1 MNRLTFL
8 ASMLMIVCLPM
19 VAQEKSNKPMAKP
32 DPNFQIYLC
41 FGQSNMEGNAAV
53 EDVDRTGVDPRFV
66 AMYAVDDSQAGWK
79 KGEWHTA
86 VPAQARP
93 NTGLS
98 PVDYFGRK
106 MVDNLPDSIRVGT
119 ITVAVGGASI
129 DLFNKRTCKAYLKKQ
144 PDWMKDFASGYNGN
158 PYARLIELAKIA
170 QKQGV
175 IKGILL
181 HQGET
186 DNGSPTWAARV
197 KTVYDDILK
206 ELNLKAE
213 DVPLLVG
220 ETVQKDQGGSCWAH
234 IAIVD
239 SIAKTIPT
247 AHVISSKGCPQRGDG
262 LHFVAE
268 SYRTMGKR
276 YANMMLSLLGIQP
289 DANYPRV
296 NKDRRAYV
304 KLHAQESFENPMLWA
319 DVPDP
324 DVIRVEDNFYMV
336 STTMHL
342 MPGAPIMK
350 SKDLVNWE
358 TVNYIF
364 PRLTD
369 SPKYDMQ
376 EGTAYGRGQWA
387 TSLQYHKGK
396 FYALFAPNDSPGGE
410 TYICT
415 ADDIEGK
422 WTIHSRMKH
431 FHDAALFFDD
441 DDKAYVFYGTG
452 EMVQLNSDLTD
463 VVPDSH
469 RQLFERDAD
478 ETGLLEGSRVI
489 KHNGKYYL
497 LMISWT
503 KGHPRREVCYRADNI
518 QGPWEKKVILETEF
532 AGFNGVG
539 QGTIVDAADGNWYGI
554 VFQDR
559 GGVGRVLALEPCTWK
574 DGWPMLGDELG
585 NIPVVM
591 KKPVLGYEDKGIVYS
606 DDFAS
611 GKLDLQWQ
619 WNHNPIDEAWSLT
632 DRKGYLRL
640 KTSRIASNLFMSPNT
655 LTNRMEGP
663 TCEGVIKMDISKM
676 KDGDVAGF
684 AAFQGDAALLSVVKD
699 GRKTYV
705 VGTKES
711 VSLTDKE
718 KAVTDV
724 KREEVYRQPL
734 KSKIIYLK
742 IVCDFRLHK
751 DLATLLYSID
761 GKTWTPAIKD
771 FKMVYDYR
779 RLFMGTRFAI
789 YNYATKQ
796 RGGYMDVDS
805 FEYHKK

>member
-53 EDVDRTGVDPRFV
+53 EDEDRTGVNPRFM

-296 NKDRRAYV
+296 DKDRRVYV
-304 KLHAQESFENPMLWA
+304 KLHAPEAKQVILDICGKKYPM
-319 DVPDP
+319 
-324 DVIRVEDNFYMV
+324 
-336 STTMHL
+336 
-342 MPGAPIMK
+342 K
-350 SKDLVNWE
+350 KDLDGDWHGVSDPLVVGFHYYFLNVDGVQVVDPTSE
-358 TVNYIF
+358 TYYGCCREASGLEVPEGETGNYYR
-364 PRLTD
+364 PQQGVA
-369 SPKYDMQ
+369 K
-376 EGTAYGRGQWA
+376 GQVRSVSYYA
-387 TSLQYHKGK
+387 ASQGK
-396 FYALFAPNDSPGGE
+396 FRRAMIYTPAEYETNTTKRYPVLYLQHGMGE
-410 TYICT
+410 
-415 ADDIEGK
+415 
-422 WTIHSRMKH
+422 
-431 FHDAALFFDD
+431 
-441 DDKAYVFYGTG
+441 
-452 EMVQLNSDLTD
+452 
-463 VVPDSH
+463 
-469 RQLFERDAD
+469 D
-478 ETGLLEGSRVI
+478 ETGWSHQGNMQHIMDNLIAEGKAVP
-489 KHNGKYYL
+489 
-497 LMISWT
+497 MI
-503 KGHPRREVCYRADNI
+503 
-518 QGPWEKKVILETEF
+518 
-532 AGFNGVG
+532 
-539 QGTIVDAADGNWYGI
+539 
-554 VFQDR
+554 
-559 GGVGRVLALEPCTWK
+559 
-574 DGWPMLGDELG
+574 
-585 NIPVVM
+585 VVM
-591 KKPVLGYEDKGIVYS
+591 ESGDVKQPFIPRPDKNVDEERNLYGASFYDVIIKDLIPMVDKTFRTYTDRDHRAMAGLSWGGFQTFNTVLRNMDKFSALGTFSGALFGVDVKTAFDGI
-606 DDFAS
+606 FANS
-611 GKLDLQWQ
+611 EKFNKDIHYMFMGCGSEENFGTEKMAQQLKDLGVKLDVYVSPGTHHEW
-619 WNHNPIDEAWSLT
+619 LT
-632 DRKGYLRL
+632 WRRCL
-640 KTSRIASNLFMSPNT
+640 KEFVPHLF
-655 LTNRMEGP
+655 
-663 TCEGVIKMDISKM
+663 K
-676 KDGDVAGF
+676 
-684 AAFQGDAALLSVVKD
+684 
-699 GRKTYV
+699 
-705 VGTKES
+705 
-711 VSLTDKE
+711 
-718 KAVTDV
+718 
-724 KREEVYRQPL
+724 
-734 KSKIIYLK
+734 
-742 IVCDFRLHK
+742 
-751 DLATLLYSID
+751 
-761 GKTWTPAIKD
+761 
-771 FKMVYDYR
+771 
-779 RLFMGTRFAI
+779 
-789 YNYATKQ
+789 
-796 RGGYMDVDS
+796 
-805 FEYHKK
+805 

>member
-129 DLFNKRTCKAYLKKQ
+129 DLFNKRTYKAYLKKQ
-144 PDWMKDFASGYNGN
+144 PDWMKDFASCYNGN

-296 NKDRRAYV
+296 DKDRRVYV
-304 KLHAQESFENPMLWA
+304 KLHAPEAKQVILDICGKKYPM
-319 DVPDP
+319 
-324 DVIRVEDNFYMV
+324 
-336 STTMHL
+336 
-342 MPGAPIMK
+342 K
-350 SKDLVNWE
+350 KDLDGDWHGVSDPLVVGFHYYFLNVDGVQVVDPTSE
-358 TVNYIF
+358 TYYGCCREASGLEVPEGETGNYYR
-364 PRLTD
+364 PQQGVA
-369 SPKYDMQ
+369 K
-376 EGTAYGRGQWA
+376 GQVRSVSYYA
-387 TSLQYHKGK
+387 ASQGK
-396 FYALFAPNDSPGGE
+396 FRRAMIYTPAEYETNTTKRYPVLYLQHGMGE
-410 TYICT
+410 
-415 ADDIEGK
+415 
-422 WTIHSRMKH
+422 
-431 FHDAALFFDD
+431 
-441 DDKAYVFYGTG
+441 
-452 EMVQLNSDLTD
+452 
-463 VVPDSH
+463 
-469 RQLFERDAD
+469 D
-478 ETGLLEGSRVI
+478 ETGWSHQGNMQHIMDNLIAEGKAVP
-489 KHNGKYYL
+489 
-497 LMISWT
+497 MI
-503 KGHPRREVCYRADNI
+503 
-518 QGPWEKKVILETEF
+518 
-532 AGFNGVG
+532 
-539 QGTIVDAADGNWYGI
+539 
-554 VFQDR
+554 
-559 GGVGRVLALEPCTWK
+559 
-574 DGWPMLGDELG
+574 
-585 NIPVVM
+585 VVM
-591 KKPVLGYEDKGIVYS
+591 ESGDVKQPFIPRPDKNVDEERNLYGASFYDVIIKDLIPMVDKTFRTYTDRDHRAMAGLSWGGFQTFNTVLRNMDKFSALGTFSGALFGVDVKTAFDGI
-606 DDFAS
+606 FANS
-611 GKLDLQWQ
+611 EKFNKDIHYMFMGCGSEENFGTEKMAQQLKDLGVKLDVYVSPGTHHEW
-619 WNHNPIDEAWSLT
+619 LT
-632 DRKGYLRL
+632 WRRCL
-640 KTSRIASNLFMSPNT
+640 KEFVPHLF
-655 LTNRMEGP
+655 
-663 TCEGVIKMDISKM
+663 K
-676 KDGDVAGF
+676 
-684 AAFQGDAALLSVVKD
+684 
-699 GRKTYV
+699 
-705 VGTKES
+705 
-711 VSLTDKE
+711 
-718 KAVTDV
+718 
-724 KREEVYRQPL
+724 
-734 KSKIIYLK
+734 
-742 IVCDFRLHK
+742 
-751 DLATLLYSID
+751 
-761 GKTWTPAIKD
+761 
-771 FKMVYDYR
+771 
-779 RLFMGTRFAI
+779 
-789 YNYATKQ
+789 
-796 RGGYMDVDS
+796 
-805 FEYHKK
+805 

>member
-197 KTVYDDILK
+197 NTVYNDILK
-206 ELNLKAE
+206 DLNLKAE

-296 NKDRRAYV
+296 DKDRRVYV
-304 KLHAQESFENPMLWA
+304 KLHAPEAKQVILDICGKKYPM
-319 DVPDP
+319 
-324 DVIRVEDNFYMV
+324 
-336 STTMHL
+336 
-342 MPGAPIMK
+342 K
-350 SKDLVNWE
+350 KDLDGDWHGVSDPLVVGFHYYFLNVDGVQVVDPTSE
-358 TVNYIF
+358 TYYGCCREASGLEVPEGETGNYYR
-364 PRLTD
+364 PQQGVA
-369 SPKYDMQ
+369 K
-376 EGTAYGRGQWA
+376 GQVRSVSYYA
-387 TSLQYHKGK
+387 ASQGK
-396 FYALFAPNDSPGGE
+396 FRRAMIYTPAEYETNTTKRYPVLYLQHGMGE
-410 TYICT
+410 
-415 ADDIEGK
+415 
-422 WTIHSRMKH
+422 
-431 FHDAALFFDD
+431 
-441 DDKAYVFYGTG
+441 
-452 EMVQLNSDLTD
+452 
-463 VVPDSH
+463 
-469 RQLFERDAD
+469 D
-478 ETGLLEGSRVI
+478 ETGWSHQGNMQHIMDNLIAEGKAVP
-489 KHNGKYYL
+489 
-497 LMISWT
+497 MI
-503 KGHPRREVCYRADNI
+503 
-518 QGPWEKKVILETEF
+518 
-532 AGFNGVG
+532 
-539 QGTIVDAADGNWYGI
+539 
-554 VFQDR
+554 
-559 GGVGRVLALEPCTWK
+559 
-574 DGWPMLGDELG
+574 
-585 NIPVVM
+585 VVM
-591 KKPVLGYEDKGIVYS
+591 ESGDVKQPFIPRPDKNVDEERNLYGASFYDVIIKDLIPMVDKTFRTYTDRDHRAMAGLSWGGFQTFNTVLRNMDKFSALGTFSGALFGVDVKTAFDGI
-606 DDFAS
+606 FANS
-611 GKLDLQWQ
+611 EKFNKDIHYMFMGCGSEENFGTEKMAQQLKDLGVKLDVYVSPGTHHEW
-619 WNHNPIDEAWSLT
+619 LT
-632 DRKGYLRL
+632 WRRCL
-640 KTSRIASNLFMSPNT
+640 KEFVPHLF
-655 LTNRMEGP
+655 
-663 TCEGVIKMDISKM
+663 K
-676 KDGDVAGF
+676 
-684 AAFQGDAALLSVVKD
+684 
-699 GRKTYV
+699 
-705 VGTKES
+705 
-711 VSLTDKE
+711 
-718 KAVTDV
+718 
-724 KREEVYRQPL
+724 
-734 KSKIIYLK
+734 
-742 IVCDFRLHK
+742 
-751 DLATLLYSID
+751 
-761 GKTWTPAIKD
+761 
-771 FKMVYDYR
+771 
-779 RLFMGTRFAI
+779 
-789 YNYATKQ
+789 
-796 RGGYMDVDS
+796 
-805 FEYHKK
+805 

>member
-296 NKDRRAYV
+296 DKDRRVYV
-304 KLHAQESFENPMLWA
+304 KLHAPEAKQVILDICGKKYPM
-319 DVPDP
+319 
-324 DVIRVEDNFYMV
+324 
-336 STTMHL
+336 
-342 MPGAPIMK
+342 K
-350 SKDLVNWE
+350 KDLDGDWHGVSDPLVVGFHYYFLN
-358 TVNYIF
+358 VDGVQVVD
-364 PRLTD
+364 P
-369 SPKYDMQ
+369 
-376 EGTAYGRGQWA
+376 
-387 TSLQYHKGK
+387 TS
-396 FYALFAPNDSPGGE
+396 E
-410 TYICT
+410 TY
-415 ADDIEGK
+415 
-422 WTIHSRMKH
+422 
-431 FHDAALFFDD
+431 
-441 DDKAYVFYGTG
+441 YGCCREASG
-452 EMVQLNSDLTD
+452 
-463 VVPDSH
+463 
-469 RQLFERDAD
+469 
-478 ETGLLEGSRVI
+478 LEGMR
-489 KHNGKYYL
+489 KR
-497 LMISWT
+497 W
-503 KGHPRREVCYRADNI
+503 R
-518 QGPWEKKVILETEF
+518 W
-532 AGFNGVG
+532 
-539 QGTIVDAADGNWYGI
+539 
-554 VFQDR
+554 
-559 GGVGRVLALEPCTWK
+559 
-574 DGWPMLGDELG
+574 
-585 NIPVVM
+585 
-591 KKPVLGYEDKGIVYS
+591 
-606 DDFAS
+606 AS
-611 GKLDLQWQ
+611 
-619 WNHNPIDEAWSLT
+619 PE
-632 DRKGYLRL
+632 
-640 KTSRIASNLFMSPNT
+640 
-655 LTNRMEGP
+655 
-663 TCEGVIKMDISKM
+663 
-676 KDGDVAGF
+676 
-684 AAFQGDAALLSVVKD
+684 
-699 GRKTYV
+699 
-705 VGTKES
+705 
-711 VSLTDKE
+711 
-718 KAVTDV
+718 
-724 KREEVYRQPL
+724 
-734 KSKIIYLK
+734 
-742 IVCDFRLHK
+742 
-751 DLATLLYSID
+751 
-761 GKTWTPAIKD
+761 
-771 FKMVYDYR
+771 
-779 RLFMGTRFAI
+779 
-789 YNYATKQ
+789 
-796 RGGYMDVDS
+796 
-805 FEYHKK
+805 

>member
-53 EDVDRTGVDPRFV
+53 EDEDRTGVNPRFM

-197 KTVYDDILK
+197 NTVYDDILK

-296 NKDRRAYV
+296 DKDRRVYV
-304 KLHAQESFENPMLWA
+304 KLHAPEAKQVILDICGKKYPM
-319 DVPDP
+319 
-324 DVIRVEDNFYMV
+324 
-336 STTMHL
+336 
-342 MPGAPIMK
+342 K
-350 SKDLVNWE
+350 KDLDGDWHGVSDPLVVGFHYYFLNVDGVQVVDPTSE
-358 TVNYIF
+358 TYYGCCREASGLEVPEGETGNYYR
-364 PRLTD
+364 PQQGVA
-369 SPKYDMQ
+369 K
-376 EGTAYGRGQWA
+376 GQVRSVSYYA
-387 TSLQYHKGK
+387 ASQGK
-396 FYALFAPNDSPGGE
+396 FRRAMIYTPAEYETNTTKRYPVLYLQHGMGE
-410 TYICT
+410 
-415 ADDIEGK
+415 
-422 WTIHSRMKH
+422 
-431 FHDAALFFDD
+431 
-441 DDKAYVFYGTG
+441 
-452 EMVQLNSDLTD
+452 
-463 VVPDSH
+463 
-469 RQLFERDAD
+469 D
-478 ETGLLEGSRVI
+478 ETGWSHQGNMQHIMDNLIAEGKAVP
-489 KHNGKYYL
+489 
-497 LMISWT
+497 MI
-503 KGHPRREVCYRADNI
+503 
-518 QGPWEKKVILETEF
+518 
-532 AGFNGVG
+532 
-539 QGTIVDAADGNWYGI
+539 
-554 VFQDR
+554 
-559 GGVGRVLALEPCTWK
+559 
-574 DGWPMLGDELG
+574 
-585 NIPVVM
+585 VVM
-591 KKPVLGYEDKGIVYS
+591 ESGDVKQPFIPRPDKNVDEERNLYGASFYDVIIKDLIPMVDKTFRTYTDRDHRAMAGLSWGGFQTFNTVLRNMDKFSALGTFSGALFGVDVKTAFDGI
-606 DDFAS
+606 FANS
-611 GKLDLQWQ
+611 EKFNKDIHYMFMGCGSEENFGTEKMAQQLKDLGVKLDVYVSPGTHHEW
-619 WNHNPIDEAWSLT
+619 LT
-632 DRKGYLRL
+632 WRRCL
-640 KTSRIASNLFMSPNT
+640 KEFVPHLF
-655 LTNRMEGP
+655 
-663 TCEGVIKMDISKM
+663 K
-676 KDGDVAGF
+676 
-684 AAFQGDAALLSVVKD
+684 
-699 GRKTYV
+699 
-705 VGTKES
+705 
-711 VSLTDKE
+711 
-718 KAVTDV
+718 
-724 KREEVYRQPL
+724 
-734 KSKIIYLK
+734 
-742 IVCDFRLHK
+742 
-751 DLATLLYSID
+751 
-761 GKTWTPAIKD
+761 
-771 FKMVYDYR
+771 
-779 RLFMGTRFAI
+779 
-789 YNYATKQ
+789 
-796 RGGYMDVDS
+796 
-805 FEYHKK
+805 

>member
-1 MNRLTFL
+1 MGKNILFSLL
-8 ASMLMIVCLPM
+8 AVLFSYGLLVFP
-19 VAQEKSNKPMAKP
+19 Q
-32 DPNFQIYLC
+32 
-41 FGQSNMEGNAAV
+41 
-53 EDVDRTGVDPRFV
+53 R
-66 AMYAVDDSQAGWK
+66 
-79 KGEWHTA
+79 
-86 VPAQARP
+86 AQAL
-93 NTGLS
+93 G
-98 PVDYFGRK
+98 
-106 MVDNLPDSIRVGT
+106 
-119 ITVAVGGASI
+119 
-129 DLFNKRTCKAYLKKQ
+129 
-144 PDWMKDFASGYNGN
+144 KDCF
-158 PYARLIELAKIA
+158 R
-170 QKQGV
+170 
-175 IKGILL
+175 
-181 HQGET
+181 
-186 DNGSPTWAARV
+186 
-197 KTVYDDILK
+197 
-206 ELNLKAE
+206 
-213 DVPLLVG
+213 
-220 ETVQKDQGGSCWAH
+220 
-234 IAIVD
+234 
-239 SIAKTIPT
+239 
-247 AHVISSKGCPQRGDG
+247 
-262 LHFVAE
+262 
-268 SYRTMGKR
+268 
-276 YANMMLSLLGIQP
+276 
-289 DANYPRV
+289 
-296 NKDRRAYV
+296 
-304 KLHAQESFENPMLWA
+304 NPMLWA
-319 DVPDP
+319 DVPDI
-324 DVIRVEDNFYMV
+324 DVIRVNDTFYMV

-503 KGHPRREVCYRADNI
+503 KGHPRREVCYRADSI
-518 QGPWEKKVILETEF
+518 AGPYEKKVILETEF

-559 GGVGRVLALEPCTWK
+559 GGVGRVLTLEPCTWK
-574 DGWPMLGDELG
+574 DGWPMLGDGQG

-591 KKPVLGYEDKGIVYS
+591 KKPVQGYEGKGIVYS

-611 GKLDLQWQ
+611 EKLDLQWQ

-699 GRKTYV
+699 GGKTYV

-711 VSLTDKE
+711 VSLTNKE

-742 IVCDFRLHK
+742 IACDFRLHK

-796 RGGYMDVDS
+796 QGGYVDVDS
-805 FEYHKK
+805 FEYFCNRKNI

>member
-1 MNRLTFL
+1 MNRLTFF
-8 ASMLMIVCLPM
+8 ASMLMMVCLPM
-19 VAQEKSNKPMAKP
+19 VAQKKSNKSMAKP

-53 EDVDRTGVDPRFV
+53 EDEDRTGVNPRFM

-296 NKDRRAYV
+296 DKDRRVYV
-304 KLHAQESFENPMLWA
+304 KLHAPEAKQVILDICGKKYPM
-319 DVPDP
+319 
-324 DVIRVEDNFYMV
+324 
-336 STTMHL
+336 
-342 MPGAPIMK
+342 K
-350 SKDLVNWE
+350 KDLDGDWHGVSDPLVVGFHYYFLNVDGVQVVDPTSE
-358 TVNYIF
+358 TYYGCCREASGLEVPEGETGNYYR
-364 PRLTD
+364 PQQGVA
-369 SPKYDMQ
+369 K
-376 EGTAYGRGQWA
+376 GQVRSVSYYA
-387 TSLQYHKGK
+387 ASQGK
-396 FYALFAPNDSPGGE
+396 FRRAMIYTPAEYETNTTKRYPVLYLQHGMGE
-410 TYICT
+410 
-415 ADDIEGK
+415 
-422 WTIHSRMKH
+422 
-431 FHDAALFFDD
+431 
-441 DDKAYVFYGTG
+441 
-452 EMVQLNSDLTD
+452 
-463 VVPDSH
+463 
-469 RQLFERDAD
+469 D
-478 ETGLLEGSRVI
+478 ETGWSHQGNMQHIMDNLIAEGKAVP
-489 KHNGKYYL
+489 
-497 LMISWT
+497 MI
-503 KGHPRREVCYRADNI
+503 
-518 QGPWEKKVILETEF
+518 
-532 AGFNGVG
+532 
-539 QGTIVDAADGNWYGI
+539 
-554 VFQDR
+554 
-559 GGVGRVLALEPCTWK
+559 
-574 DGWPMLGDELG
+574 
-585 NIPVVM
+585 VVM
-591 KKPVLGYEDKGIVYS
+591 ESGDVKQPFIPRPDKNVDEERNLYGASFYDVIIKDLIPMVDKTFRTYTDRDHRAMAGLSWGGFQTFNTVLRNMDKFSALGTFSGALFGVDVKTAFDGIFANSEKFNS
-606 DDFAS
+606 DIHYMFMGCGSEENFGTEKMAQQLKDL
-611 GKLDLQWQ
+611 GIKLDVYVSPGTHHEW
-619 WNHNPIDEAWSLT
+619 LT
-632 DRKGYLRL
+632 WRRCLKEFVPYL
-640 KTSRIASNLFMSPNT
+640 
-655 LTNRMEGP
+655 
-663 TCEGVIKMDISKM
+663 
-676 KDGDVAGF
+676 
-684 AAFQGDAALLSVVKD
+684 
-699 GRKTYV
+699 
-705 VGTKES
+705 
-711 VSLTDKE
+711 
-718 KAVTDV
+718 
-724 KREEVYRQPL
+724 
-734 KSKIIYLK
+734 
-742 IVCDFRLHK
+742 
-751 DLATLLYSID
+751 
-761 GKTWTPAIKD
+761 
-771 FKMVYDYR
+771 FK
-779 RLFMGTRFAI
+779 
-789 YNYATKQ
+789 
-796 RGGYMDVDS
+796 
-805 FEYHKK
+805 

>member
-296 NKDRRAYV
+296 DKDRRVYV
-304 KLHAQESFENPMLWA
+304 KLHAPEAKQVILDICGKKYPM
-319 DVPDP
+319 
-324 DVIRVEDNFYMV
+324 
-336 STTMHL
+336 
-342 MPGAPIMK
+342 K
-350 SKDLVNWE
+350 KDLDGDWHGVSDPLVVGFHYYFLNVDGVQVVDPTSE
-358 TVNYIF
+358 TYYGCCREASGLEVPEGETGNYYR
-364 PRLTD
+364 PQQGVA
-369 SPKYDMQ
+369 K
-376 EGTAYGRGQWA
+376 GQVRSVSYYA
-387 TSLQYHKGK
+387 ASQGK
-396 FYALFAPNDSPGGE
+396 FRRAMIYTPAEYETNTTKRYPVLYLQHGMGE
-410 TYICT
+410 
-415 ADDIEGK
+415 
-422 WTIHSRMKH
+422 
-431 FHDAALFFDD
+431 
-441 DDKAYVFYGTG
+441 
-452 EMVQLNSDLTD
+452 
-463 VVPDSH
+463 
-469 RQLFERDAD
+469 D
-478 ETGLLEGSRVI
+478 ETGWSHQGNMQHIMDNLIAEGKAVP
-489 KHNGKYYL
+489 
-497 LMISWT
+497 MI
-503 KGHPRREVCYRADNI
+503 
-518 QGPWEKKVILETEF
+518 
-532 AGFNGVG
+532 
-539 QGTIVDAADGNWYGI
+539 
-554 VFQDR
+554 
-559 GGVGRVLALEPCTWK
+559 
-574 DGWPMLGDELG
+574 
-585 NIPVVM
+585 VVM
-591 KKPVLGYEDKGIVYS
+591 ESGDVKQPFIPRPDKNVDEERNLYGASFYDVIIKDLIPMVDKTFRTYTDRDHRAMAGLSWGGFQTFNTVLRNMDKFSALGTFSGALFGVDVKTAFDGIFANSEKFNS
-606 DDFAS
+606 DIHYMFMGCGSEENFGTEKMAQQLKDL
-611 GKLDLQWQ
+611 GIKLDVYVSPGTHHEW
-619 WNHNPIDEAWSLT
+619 LT
-632 DRKGYLRL
+632 WRRCLKEFVPYL
-640 KTSRIASNLFMSPNT
+640 
-655 LTNRMEGP
+655 
-663 TCEGVIKMDISKM
+663 
-676 KDGDVAGF
+676 
-684 AAFQGDAALLSVVKD
+684 
-699 GRKTYV
+699 
-705 VGTKES
+705 
-711 VSLTDKE
+711 
-718 KAVTDV
+718 
-724 KREEVYRQPL
+724 
-734 KSKIIYLK
+734 
-742 IVCDFRLHK
+742 
-751 DLATLLYSID
+751 
-761 GKTWTPAIKD
+761 
-771 FKMVYDYR
+771 FK
-779 RLFMGTRFAI
+779 
-789 YNYATKQ
+789 
-796 RGGYMDVDS
+796 
-805 FEYHKK
+805 

>member
-53 EDVDRTGVDPRFV
+53 EDEDRTGVDPRFV

-296 NKDRRAYV
+296 DKDRRVYV
-304 KLHAQESFENPMLWA
+304 KLHAPEAKQVILDICGKKYPM
-319 DVPDP
+319 
-324 DVIRVEDNFYMV
+324 
-336 STTMHL
+336 
-342 MPGAPIMK
+342 K
-350 SKDLVNWE
+350 KDLDGDWHGVSDPLVVGFHYYFLNVDGVQVVDPTSE
-358 TVNYIF
+358 TYYGCCREASGLEVPEGETGNYYR
-364 PRLTD
+364 PQQGVA
-369 SPKYDMQ
+369 K
-376 EGTAYGRGQWA
+376 GQVRSVSYYA
-387 TSLQYHKGK
+387 ASQGK
-396 FYALFAPNDSPGGE
+396 FRRAMIYTPAEYETNTTKRYPVLYLQHGMGE
-410 TYICT
+410 
-415 ADDIEGK
+415 
-422 WTIHSRMKH
+422 
-431 FHDAALFFDD
+431 
-441 DDKAYVFYGTG
+441 
-452 EMVQLNSDLTD
+452 
-463 VVPDSH
+463 
-469 RQLFERDAD
+469 D
-478 ETGLLEGSRVI
+478 ETGWSHQGNMQHIMDNLIAEGKAVP
-489 KHNGKYYL
+489 
-497 LMISWT
+497 MI
-503 KGHPRREVCYRADNI
+503 
-518 QGPWEKKVILETEF
+518 
-532 AGFNGVG
+532 
-539 QGTIVDAADGNWYGI
+539 
-554 VFQDR
+554 
-559 GGVGRVLALEPCTWK
+559 
-574 DGWPMLGDELG
+574 
-585 NIPVVM
+585 VVM
-591 KKPVLGYEDKGIVYS
+591 ESGDVKQPFIPRPDKNVDEERNLYGASFYDVIIKDLIPMVDKTFRTYTDRDHRAMAGLSWGGFQTFNTVLRNMDKFSALGTFSGALFGVDVKTAFDGI
-606 DDFAS
+606 FANS
-611 GKLDLQWQ
+611 EKFNKDIHYMFMGCGSEENFGTEKMAQQLKDLGVKLDVYVSPGTHHEW
-619 WNHNPIDEAWSLT
+619 LT
-632 DRKGYLRL
+632 WRRCL
-640 KTSRIASNLFMSPNT
+640 KEFVPHLF
-655 LTNRMEGP
+655 
-663 TCEGVIKMDISKM
+663 K
-676 KDGDVAGF
+676 
-684 AAFQGDAALLSVVKD
+684 
-699 GRKTYV
+699 
-705 VGTKES
+705 
-711 VSLTDKE
+711 
-718 KAVTDV
+718 
-724 KREEVYRQPL
+724 
-734 KSKIIYLK
+734 
-742 IVCDFRLHK
+742 
-751 DLATLLYSID
+751 
-761 GKTWTPAIKD
+761 
-771 FKMVYDYR
+771 
-779 RLFMGTRFAI
+779 
-789 YNYATKQ
+789 
-796 RGGYMDVDS
+796 
-805 FEYHKK
+805 